1 MAIGTAFPGNYN
13 LGCYPTYP
21 TFPRWPQPQPCPQ
34 PWPGPWGWNQ
44 NHGNLENATVGRHGF
59 LGLERTKGYGVDM
72 NGDGRYTP
80 GRDAVLAMDL
90 NRDGR
95 VTPDEIEKSR
105 EKLQAMGGNYDFN
118 HDGQT
123 SICER
128 MKGQGYQREMQRYDT
143 NGDGRLDAGEFARAG
158 GRVLVDSNRDGKF
171 QDWEQHSPFNFP
183 TGGFGRGRINYID
196 PFCGTTSVNE
206 RSPWSPGPWG
216 PGPWNPG
223 PCGPINPWIR
233 PC

>member
-1 MAIGTAFPGNYN
+1 MAIGTAFNHIHNP
-13 LGCYPTYP
+13 GCYDPTFP
-21 TFPRWPQPQPCPQ
+21 SFPRWPQPQPQICPQ
-34 PWPGPWGWNQ
+34 WPNPWGWNQ
-44 NHGNLENATVGRHGF
+44 ERDNLENATVGRHGF
-59 LGLERTKGYGVDM
+59 LGLERTKGYAVDM
-72 NGDGRYTP
+72 NRDGRYTP

-95 VTPDEIEKSR
+95 ITPDEIEKSR

-118 HDGQT
+118 HDGQV

-143 NGDGRLDAGEFARAG
+143 DGDGRLDAGEFARAG

-196 PFCGTTSVNE
+196 PFCGGGTSVSE
-206 RSPWSPGPWG
+206 RSPWSPSPWN

-223 PCGPINPWIR
+223 PVNPWIR

>member
-13 LGCYPTYP
+13 LGCYPTP

-34 PWPGPWGWNQ
+34 PWPGPWGRNQ
-44 NHGNLENATVGRHGF
+44 NYENLENANVGRHGF
-59 LGLERTKGYGVDM
+59 LGLEGTNGYALDR
-72 NGDGRYTP
+72 NRDGRYTP

-95 VTPDEIEKSR
+95 VTPEEIEQSR
-105 EKLQAMGGNYDFN
+105 ERLQAMGGNYDFN
-118 HDGQT
+118 KDGQT

-128 MKGQGYQREMQRYDT
+128 LKGQGYQREMQRYDT

-158 GRVLVDSNRDGKF
+158 GRVLVDSNRDGRF
-171 QDWEQHSPFNFP
+171 QDHEQHSPFNFP

-196 PFCGTTSVNE
+196 PFCGNTSVNE
-206 RSPWSPGPWG
+206 RSPWSPSPWG
-216 PGPWNPG
+216 PSPWNPG
-223 PCGPINPWIR
+223 PCRPPVNPWIR

>member
-1 MAIGTAFPGNYN
+1 MAIGTNFPGNYN
-13 LGCYPTYP
+13 LGCYDSTFPTCP
-21 TFPRWPQPQPCPQ
+21 TFPRWPQPQPCPR
-34 PWPGPWGWNQ
+34 PWPGPWSWNE
-44 NHGNLENATVGRHGF
+44 NRGNLENATVGRHGF
-59 LGLERTKGYGVDM
+59 LGLERTKGYAVDM

-95 VTPDEIEKSR
+95 ITPDEIEKSR

-118 HDGQT
+118 RDGQV

-128 MKGQGYQREMQRYDT
+128 MKGQCYQREMERYDT
-143 NGDGRLDAGEFARAG
+143 NHDGRLDAGEFARAG
-158 GRVLVDSNRDGKF
+158 GRVLVDSNRDGRF

-183 TGGFGRGRINYID
+183 TGGFGKGRLNYID
-196 PFCGTTSVNE
+196 PFCGHTSINE
-206 RSPWSPGPWG
+206 RSPWS
-216 PGPWNPG
+216 NPLWS
-223 PCGPINPWIR
+223 PRPWIR